1 MTSTADRPAK
11 YKVVGTSPI
20 RPDGMDKVTGRA
32 IFGDDIRVPGVIYGK
47 VLRSPHAHAKIKRI
61 DVSAALKVPGVRAV
75 ATHGDFPP
83 IPAAMVAKGDAAYMS
98 LRDLRNNALASDKV
112 LYKGHSVAAIA
123 ADNPHVAEEALSKIV
138 VEYEVLK
145 PVMDAPSGLKADA
158 PVIHEK
164 LNTISFGAALEKSHP
179 NALHIEMKI
188 GDIEQ
193 GFKMADV
200 IVEREF
206 NTRTIHQGYI
216 EPQSCT
222 VDVAPDG
229 SMTVWSTTQ
238 GAFAYRDQ
246 LSRILQIPQH
256 KIKVIPTEI
265 GGGFGG
271 KEVAYIEPA
280 AAVLSRKAGRPVRIA
295 MSRADVLQATGP
307 ACGSYMKVKMGAT
320 KDGRMVAAQ
329 AYLAF
334 EAGAYP
340 GAPVVGATGLIFGR
354 YTIPHQSIDGY
365 DVIVNKPKTQPYRAP
380 GATQAHFSAETVVDE
395 LAEKI
400 GMDPVEFRMINVVK
414 EGDRNVQGVP
424 YPKIGAVEVLSAI
437 RNHPHYKAPLGGPN
451 RGRGIALGL
460 WRNGGGM
467 STCIITV
474 NSDGTVT
481 MVTGSPDL
489 SGTRTSIGMQAAETL
504 GIPFE
509 DVKPIVGDTESIPY
523 TMGSWGSSTTFGRG
537 YAAHEAAV
545 EVNKKMAARA
555 AQIWGTSADNVQFKE
570 GVYSHK
576 SDPNLKF
583 TFKQLAE
590 KLNATG
596 GPIQGSVV
604 IDPTKGVG
612 LAFAACIVDVEVDTE
627 TGKIQ
632 TPRVTVIQ
640 DVGVAIHHDIVVGQM
655 QGGTVQALGWALNEE
670 YWFDSEGRM
679 ANSSLLDYR
688 MPTALDVPMIDTMIV
703 EVPNPGHPYGV
714 RGVGENSIVAPPAAV
729 ANAVYKAIGVRM
741 TDLPL
746 SPGSVLN
753 ALWKK
758 QGKK

>member
-1 MTSTADRPAK
+1 MTSTADRPTTK
-11 YKVVGTSPI
+11 YKVIGTSPI

-32 IFGDDIRVPGVIYGK
+32 IFGDDIRIPGAIYGK
-47 VLRSPHAHAKIKRI
+47 MLRSPHAHAKIKKI
-61 DVSAALKVPGVRAV
+61 DISAALKVPGVRAI
-75 ATHGDFPP
+75 ATYQDFPP
-83 IPAAMVAKGDAAYMS
+83 IPAALVAKGDAAYMS

-112 LYKGHSVAAIA
+112 LYKGHSVAAVA

-145 PVMDAPSGLKADA
+145 AVMDAPAGMKPDA

-164 LNTISFGAALEKSHP
+164 LNTLSFGSALEQSHP

-193 GFKMADV
+193 GFKEADV

-206 NTRTIHQGYI
+206 NTSTIHQGYI

-222 VDVAPDG
+222 VNASPDG
-229 SMTVWSTTQ
+229 TMTVWSTTQ
-238 GAFAYRDQ
+238 SAFAYRDQ
-246 LSRILQIPQH
+246 LSRIFQTPQH

-271 KEVAYIEPA
+271 KEIAYLEPA
-280 AAVLSRKAGRPVRIA
+280 AVVLSRKSGRPVRMA

-307 ACGSYMKVKMGAT
+307 ACGTYMKVKMGAT
-320 KDGRMVAAQ
+320 KDGRMVAGEAI
-329 AYLAF
+329 LAF

-340 GAPVVGATGLIFGR
+340 GAPVVGASGLIFGR
-354 YTIPHQSIDGY
+354 YNIPHQSVDGY

-380 GATQAHFSAETVVDE
+380 GATQAHFSAEVVVDE

-400 GMDPVEFRMINVVK
+400 GMDPVEFRIKNVVK

-424 YPKIGAVEVLSAI
+424 YPKIGSTEVLNAV
-437 RNHPHYKAPLGGPN
+437 RNHPHYKAPLGKN
-451 RGRGIALGL
+451 QGRGVALGL
-460 WRNGGGM
+460 WRNGGGI
-467 STCIITV
+467 SPCTITV

-481 MVTGSPDL
+481 MMTGSADL
-489 SGTRTSIGMQAAETL
+489 SGTRTSIGMIAAETL
-504 GIPFE
+504 GIPFD
-509 DVKPIVGDTESIPY
+509 DVRPLVGDTEQIPY
-523 TMGSWGSSTTFGRG
+523 TNGSWGSSVTFGRG
-537 YAAHEAAV
+537 YASYEAGM
-545 EVNKKMAARA
+545 EVNRKMAARA
-555 AQIWGTSADNVQFKE
+555 AQIWGTTADNVVAKDGTF
-570 GVYSHK
+570 SHK

-596 GPIQGSVV
+596 GTIQGSVV

-612 LAFAACIVDVEVDTE
+612 LAFAACIVDVDVDVE

-632 TPRVTVIQ
+632 LPRVTVIQ

-670 YWFDSEGRM
+670 YFWNPEGGM
-679 ANSSLLDYR
+679 VNSSLLDYR
-688 MPTALDVPMIDTMIV
+688 MPTALDVPLIDTVVV

-729 ANAVYKAIGVRM
+729 ANAVYRAIGVRM
-741 TDLPL
+741 TDLPI
-746 SPGSVLN
+746 SPGSVLK